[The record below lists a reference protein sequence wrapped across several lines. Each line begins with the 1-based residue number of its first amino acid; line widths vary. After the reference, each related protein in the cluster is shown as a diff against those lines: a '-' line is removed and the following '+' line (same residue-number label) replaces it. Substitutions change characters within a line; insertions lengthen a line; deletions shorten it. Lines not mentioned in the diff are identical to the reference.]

1 VLPGELAPKLALA
14 FAAEAAGD
22 TAAAARYFGVVWAA
36 DRSYVS
42 AAFGLARI
50 RLAARDRAGAVSVL
64 DHVPEASTYHLA
76 ALVAAIRARISG
88 DAAGPSVTDVT
99 DAGRRLERL
108 RLDAS
113 LLHSLEGEILHA
125 ALGIVQAGNGSASDR
140 LLDCALTD
148 RGLRFGMER
157 SYRALARL
165 AGSRSDRIALVDL
178 ANDIRP
184 RTLT

>member
-1 VLPGELAPKLALA
+1 M
-14 FAAEAAGD
+14 
-22 TAAAARYFGVVWAA
+22 AAAARYFGVAWAT

-50 RLAARDRAGAVSVL
+50 RLAAGDRAAAVSVL
-64 DHVPEASTYHLA
+64 GQVPETSTHHLA
-76 ALVAAIRARISG
+76 AQVAAIRALITG
-88 DAAGPSVTDVT
+88 DPGGLSVADVT

-108 RLDAS
+108 RLDAT
-113 LLHSLEGEILHA
+113 LRQSLEGQILRA
-125 ALGIVQAGNGSASDR
+125 ALGVVQAGNVSAADR
-140 LLDCALTD
+140 LLDCDLTD